1 MAIFNSKI
9 ASLKMTNKGKVR
21 DIYNLDDS
29 RILIVT
35 TDRLSAFDYIVP
47 NPVPDKGILLNKLS
61 IFWMKKFAKT
71 IPNHLTGESPENFV
85 EKSEIGEV
93 LDRAVVAKKLTS
105 QFLTMI
111 WAFYFLVGGSFLG
124 TCAIILG

>member
-1 MAIFNSKI
+1 
-9 ASLKMTNKGKVR
+9 MTNKGKVR

-93 LDRAVVAKKLTS
+93 LDRAVVAKKLTPVPIEAVVRGFISGSAWSEYS
-105 QFLTMI
+105 QNDKR
-111 WAFYFLVGGSFLG
+111 VCGKR
-124 TCAIILG
+124 